1 MRAHING
8 VSVSETRPEA
18 RIATMMV
25 IENSWKMRPSNP
37 GKSTSGM
44 KTAASESVI
53 DKMVK
58 EISPAVL

>member
-8 VSVSETRPEA
+8 VRVKETRPEA
-18 RIATMMV
+18 RIATIMV

-44 KTAASESVI
+44 NTAASESVI
-53 DKMVK
+53 DRIVN